1 MERDEKKRV
10 NCSCA
15 IIATCHVR
23 YELVNLNVLS
33 LFQHSHNIYPRTM
46 PMAAKNPVVFFT
58 LLLLVV
64 GVCLPSSLAMSSSKS
79 AGGARI
85 IDSHLHVWANSQ
97 EAERYPYEPGQ
108 EPPASLVSEASYGS
122 LLEKMDESG
131 VGGALIV
138 QPINH
143 KFDHQYVTRAIKEHP
158 SRLKGMLLH
167 DPSLGPTDAVE
178 RLEQLALAGFVG
190 VRFNPYLWPEG
201 GLMSAEG
208 GSGLD
213 VYRRCGELLM
223 PVGVMCFKGLEL
235 HYDDIVKLI
244 EASPATTLVLDHMGF
259 CSLDQRGEAAFK
271 QLLSLAKYD
280 NVVVKISAL
289 FRVAGGD
296 DSFPYAEV
304 KYKRFQ
310 PLLEAYGPDRLMF
323 GSDFPFVIEKEGR
336 YGGAVDVVR
345 SWLAED
351 RAARDAV
358 MGGTAE
364 RLFGPWGAPEKGK
377 GLEQES

>member
-1 MERDEKKRV
+1 MERDEKNRV

-131 VGGALIV
+131 VG
-138 QPINH
+138 
-143 KFDHQYVTRAIKEHP
+143 
-158 SRLKGMLLH
+158 
-167 DPSLGPTDAVE
+167 
-178 RLEQLALAGFVG
+178 
-190 VRFNPYLWPEG
+190 
-201 GLMSAEG
+201 
-208 GSGLD
+208 
-213 VYRRCGELLM
+213 
-223 PVGVMCFKGLEL
+223 
-235 HYDDIVKLI
+235 
-244 EASPATTLVLDHMGF
+244 
-259 CSLDQRGEAAFK
+259 
-271 QLLSLAKYD
+271 LSL
-280 NVVVKISAL
+280 IH
-289 FRVAGGD
+289 
-296 DSFPYAEV
+296 
-304 KYKRFQ
+304 
-310 PLLEAYGPDRLMF
+310 
-323 GSDFPFVIEKEGR
+323 I
-336 YGGAVDVVR
+336 
-345 SWLAED
+345 
-351 RAARDAV
+351 
-358 MGGTAE
+358 
-364 RLFGPWGAPEKGK
+364 
-377 GLEQES
+377 